1 MRAST
6 FDHLAHISFRDF
18 MDICKKC
25 TAKPG
30 EKIYLPDQNGVIEQD
45 KFTYSPVGNVLDK
58 QTKTIDTRQL
68 SIKDF
73 IFENKLIPWIVNKF
87 KKIEKLEEKL
97 TGIKCS
103 TKDTEKYMILKKIK

>member
-45 KFTYSPVGNVLDK
+45 KFTYSPKEML
-58 QTKTIDTRQL
+58 
-68 SIKDF
+68 
-73 IFENKLIPWIVNKF
+73 
-87 KKIEKLEEKL
+87 
-97 TGIKCS
+97 
-103 TKDTEKYMILKKIK
+103 